1 MDSSISIHMIK
12 RIRQHFRKS
21 RELSPTAYYCELS
34 ETVLLITA
42 SAILTFT
49 VLDPATKIFIPLY
62 FVGSC
67 LGIVSTIIRVAPMA
81 TILCTWFAVMN
92 LVAMIQLFIL

>member
-1 MDSSISIHMIK
+1 MLT
-12 RIRQHFRKS
+12 RIRQHFKKS
-21 RELSPTAYYCELS
+21 YELSPTAYYCELA
-34 ETVLLITA
+34 ETTLLIAA

-92 LVAMIQLFIL
+92 AVAMIQLFIF

>member
-1 MDSSISIHMIK
+1 MIQ
-12 RIRQHFRKS
+12 RILDHFKKS
-21 RELSPTAYYCELS
+21 YELSPTAYYCELA
-34 ETVLLITA
+34 ETALLITA

-81 TILCTWFAVMN
+81 TVLCTWFAIMN
-92 LVAMIQLFIL
+92 AVAMVQLFIV

>member
-1 MDSSISIHMIK
+1 MIK
-12 RIRQHFRKS
+12 RIKQHFEKS
-21 RELSPTAYYCELS
+21 YELSPTAYYCELF

-81 TILCTWFAVMN
+81 TVLCTWFAVMN
-92 LVAMIQLFIL
+92 LVAMVLLFIL

>member
-1 MDSSISIHMIK
+1 MIK
-12 RIRQHFRKS
+12 RIREHFRKS
-21 RELSPTAYYCELS
+21 YELSPTAYYCELG
-34 ETVLLITA
+34 ETTILIAA

-67 LGIVSTIIRVAPMA
+67 LGIISTIIRVAPMA

-92 LVAMIQLFIL
+92 LVAMVQLFIL

>member
-1 MDSSISIHMIK
+1 MLD
-12 RIRQHFRKS
+12 RIRNHFHKS
-21 RELSPTAYYCELS
+21 YQLSPTAYYCELA

-49 VLDPATKIFIPLY
+49 VLDPATRIFIPLY

-67 LGIVSTIIRVAPMA
+67 LGIVSTVIRVAPMA
-81 TILCTWFAVMN
+81 TVLCTWFAIMN
-92 LVAMIQLFIL
+92 LVAMIQLFLL